1 MKTSIKKEL
10 LNHILDRI
18 NDNVLTTE
26 NKDDW
31 HFHCFNEDYYIIYH
45 NKAVE
50 WLKIHSIDT
59 FEAIETVKDYE
70 LQHFGEFT
78 TKINPESIVNML
90 AYIYGEELM
99 YSFNIDSVDKLRHEI
114 LIELEDK
121 NNN

>member
-1 MKTSIKKEL
+1 MQTSIKKEL

-18 NDNVLTTE
+18 NDRVLT
-26 NKDDW
+26 NQNIDDW
-31 HFHCFNEDYYIIYH
+31 RFHCFNEDYYIIYH
-45 NKAVE
+45 SKAIQ

-99 YSFNIDSVDKLRHEI
+99 YSFNIDSVDKLKKEV
-114 LIELEDK
+114 LTELEDK